1 MATAA
6 DSGEAGFLLP
16 RQPPAPLFDDDWDD
30 FLHDFFAGIVG
41 FDPTLVRPR
50 WEPEPAPRP
59 DIDTDWCAFGVMST
73 TIDFDPAIVHIPALP
88 PTAGS
93 TWDNGASS
101 WDAGASTW
109 DAAASRAAAGSTWD
123 NGATTWD
130 NGASAWDVAAA
141 GNGYDALQTHQIE
154 TILCSFYGPSGDRF
168 SSYLQRGIFL
178 DQNRQILRANSAGL
192 VEVSGVTRTAELIK
206 ERWWPRSDI
215 NVILRREIRYDYN
228 VRNLVQSRGTITA
241 QPPGETRLVEDDFDT
256 GQAAAAAS
264 VWDGG
269 ASVWDNGATTWD

>member
-73 TIDFDPAIVHIPALP
+73 TIDFAPAVVHIPN
-88 PTAGS
+88 S
-93 TWDNGASS
+93 
-101 WDAGASTW
+101 
-109 DAAASRAAAGSTWD
+109 
-123 NGATTWD
+123 
-130 NGASAWDVAAA
+130 
-141 GNGYDALQTHQIE
+141 GNGYDALQHHQLE
-154 TILCSFYGPSGDRF
+154 TILVSFYGPNGDQF
-168 SSYLQRGIFL
+168 SSYLQRGLFI
-178 DQNRQILRANSAGL
+178 DQNRAILRANGAGL

-215 NVILRREIRYDYN
+215 EVILRREIRYDYN
-228 VRNLVQSRGTITA
+228 VRNLLQSRGTIIA
-241 QPPGETRLVEDDFDT
+241 NPPGEARLVENDWDT
-256 GQAAAAAS
+256 ATHPAGGTI
-264 VWDGG
+264 WD
-269 ASVWDNGATTWD
+269 SGATTWDSGATTWD